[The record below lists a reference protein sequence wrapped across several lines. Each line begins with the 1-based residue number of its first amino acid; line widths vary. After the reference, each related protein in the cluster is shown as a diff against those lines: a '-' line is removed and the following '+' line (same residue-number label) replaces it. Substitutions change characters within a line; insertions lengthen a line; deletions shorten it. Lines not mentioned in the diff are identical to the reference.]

1 MSRADRANP
10 NTLTSMGYCVDDRVY
25 IFIPGG
31 TWGHDTYATG
41 TVRKITKSG
50 QLTVERDG
58 EVQATRRLMRFNSRG
73 RELAAGYS
81 RPTFLLRHEEQD
93 AYAQQLAKDNGATNL
108 RRRHAQVLEQLA
120 DTRKGFDP
128 VDDPAGAA
136 AQLRSWADKLEAYKP
151 PVLAPLN
158 PEPAPE

>member
-58 EVQATRRLMRFNSRG
+58 EVQMHRRLMRFSGRG
-73 RELAAGYS
+73 RELGAGYS
-81 RPTFLLRHEEQD
+81 RPTFLLRHDEQD
-93 AYAQQLAKDNGATNL
+93 AYAQRLAVGNNNL
-108 RRRHAQVLEQLA
+108 TVRRNYAKRLA
-120 DTRKGFDP
+120 DLTEAPDP
-128 VDDPAGAA
+128 VDQAA
-136 AQLRSWADKLEAYKP
+136 NAVAALRRLADQVEAYKP
-151 PVLAPLN
+151 PVLSPLN